1 MLIEKNNMR
10 HLNLG
15 IKRTFDFFSSLC
27 ALLLLFP
34 FFLLI
39 SFCIKI
45 SSKGPVFFLQ
55 KRLGKNGK
63 EFNIIKFR
71 TMIVNAEHMGT
82 GLRVNDDTDDR
93 ITKPG
98 HLLRKTS
105 LDEIPQFINVL
116 VGDMSLVGPRPPV
129 IYHPYKGYEGYP
141 EKAKRRFEMR
151 PGITG
156 LAQIKVRNSATWD
169 ERIEYD
175 VEYVKKF
182 NVLLDLKILL
192 KTVIQVLKRENIY

>member
-1 MLIEKNNMR
+1 MR
-10 HLNLG
+10 YLNLG
-15 IKRTFDFFSSLC
+15 IKRIFDFFSSFC
-27 ALLLLFP
+27 AVVLLSP
-34 FFLLI
+34 FFVLI
-39 SFCIKI
+39 SIWIKV

-71 TMIVNAEHMGT
+71 TMIVNAEHIGA

-98 HLLRKTS
+98 HFLRKTS

-116 VGDMSLVGPRPPV
+116 IGDMSLVGPRPPV
-129 IYHPYKGYEGYP
+129 TYHPYKGYGGYP
-141 EKAKRRFEMR
+141 EEAKKRFEMR

-156 LAQIKVRNSATWD
+156 LAQVKVRNSATWD

-175 VEYVKKF
+175 TEYVKKF
-182 NVLLDLKILL
+182 NILLDLKILFE
-192 KTVIQVLKRENIY
+192 TVIQVLKRENIY

>member
-1 MLIEKNNMR
+1 MR
-10 HLNLG
+10 YLNLV
-15 IKRTFDFFSSLC
+15 IKRAFDFFSSFC
-27 ALLLLFP
+27 ALVLLSPL
-34 FFLLI
+34 LVLI
-39 SFCIKI
+39 SIWIKT

-63 EFNIIKFR
+63 EFKIIKFR
-71 TMIVNAEHMGT
+71 TMVVNAEHIGT
-82 GLRVNDDTDDR
+82 GLRVKDDTDDR

-105 LDEIPQFINVL
+105 LDEIPQLINVL
-116 VGDMSLVGPRPPV
+116 IGDMSLIGPRPPV
-129 IYHPYKGYEGYP
+129 TYHPYKGYSGYP
-141 EKAKRRFEMR
+141 EKAKKRFEMR

-169 ERIEYD
+169 KRIEYD
-175 VEYVKKF
+175 IEYVKNF

-192 KTVIQVLKRENIY
+192 NTIVQVLKRENIY